1 MKIENEYAVQM
12 LVEVLYEQGLI
23 NRTTYLNIMKEMNQ
37 DKQQK
42 AA

>member
-12 LVEVLYEQGLI
+12 LVEVLYEKGLI
-23 NRTTYLNIMKEMNQ
+23 NRSTYLNIMKEMNQ

>member
-12 LVEVLYEQGLI
+12 LVEVLYEKGLI
-23 NRTTYLNIMKEMNQ
+23 NRATYLNIMKEMNQ